1 MKTTKDKN
9 YGKLL
14 KIIRNRQMV
23 EMHSLIKHYVNRKT
37 QLAMK
42 KFEQL
47 PNDNINMF
55 DSVEKLNKL
64 KQRPHLLVKL
74 EKANS

>member
-9 YGKLL
+9 CGKLL

-37 QLAMK
+37 QFAMK
-42 KFEQL
+42 KFE
-47 PNDNINMF
+47 
-55 DSVEKLNKL
+55 
-64 KQRPHLLVKL
+64 
-74 EKANS
+74 